1 MVNLQGIIHSTLK
14 YTVTNTTISLKVNAK
29 ECIIEC
35 NTAFLI
41 MAWFR
46 PWPRGDE
53 QCEYAFELDFHAK
66 VVLKVRFSSLYN
78 LWDLHIYLNPIVQA
92 SEKCR
97 TLQSIT
103 IVIFKKDLTAWYW
116 PQLSKTV
123 LVYVKPDFNW
133 WSCEGESLMMKIK
146 MAPLTS
152 LTWKWI
158 VPLQGQT
165 VEGSWYRYFPCKST
179 LKLLLLITRIT
190 VKSRL
195 RPTQCCNASNTTS
208 LLGPAKFPNWD

>member
-29 ECIIEC
+29 ECIIKC

-46 PWPRGDE
+46 PRPRGDE

-78 LWDLHIYLNPIVQA
+78 LRDLHIYLNPIVQA

-97 TLQSIT
+97 TLQSVT

-116 PQLSKTV
+116 LQLSKTV
-123 LVYVKPDFNW
+123 LVYVN
-133 WSCEGESLMMKIK
+133 
-146 MAPLTS
+146 
-152 LTWKWI
+152 
-158 VPLQGQT
+158 PLQVDFEALAIDNKNNSQIKAQT
-165 VEGSWYRYFPCKST
+165 HPMLQCQQYHKSSGPSKVPQPR
-179 LKLLLLITRIT
+179 LKRFI
-190 VKSRL
+190 
-195 RPTQCCNASNTTS
+195 CCVQPSIINSETGAEHYSSHN
-208 LLGPAKFPNWD
+208 